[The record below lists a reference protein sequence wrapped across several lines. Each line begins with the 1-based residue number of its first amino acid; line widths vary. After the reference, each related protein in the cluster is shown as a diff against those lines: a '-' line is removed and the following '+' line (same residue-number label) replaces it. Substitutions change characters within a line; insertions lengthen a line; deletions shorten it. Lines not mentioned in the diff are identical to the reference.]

1 MNINTTTQ
9 ISNYNGQNSFILN
22 LKGNLSRYG
31 RLTPKQLEIANKIL
45 LDETKKGEIKVE
57 ELSED
62 LQLIM
67 KYEGS
72 NDFVLEIKEKYV
84 TYRNL
89 TDRQIQSAVRTIKR
103 EKAPSKV
110 LELKLNNESVQLK
123 RGIALKIKKEYG
135 LEFMPIL
142 VDLVKTTMISPKAV
156 KVVAKLTKENG
167 DVCRCCGAT
176 LTDEKSMV
184 TGLGPI
190 CSKNLG
196 IPYIKDNGDITR
208 FKMDLESRIDEIGEF
223 EFWLPKTQIKE
234 YVGRGRMKFI
244 TEHLYNG

>member
-1 MNINTTTQ
+1 M
-9 ISNYNGQNSFILN
+9 
-22 LKGNLSRYG
+22 
-31 RLTPKQLEIANKIL
+31 EIASRIL
-45 LDETKKGEIKVE
+45 LDESKKSEIKIE

-62 LQLIM
+62 LQMIM

-72 NDFVLEIKEKYV
+72 NDFVIEIKDKYV
-84 TYRNL
+84 KYRNL
-89 TDRQIQSAVRTIKR
+89 SDRQIQTAVRAIKR
-103 EKAPSKV
+103 EKSPSKV
-110 LELKLNNESVQLK
+110 LDLKLNNESVQLK
-123 RGIALKIKKEYG
+123 RGIALKIKENYG

-142 VDLVKTTMISPKAV
+142 VDLVKTTMISTKAV

-176 LTDEKSMV
+176 LTDEKSMI

-196 IPYIKDNGDITR
+196 VPYIKDNEDISR
-208 FKMDLESRIDEIGEF
+208 FKMDLERRIDEIGEF

-244 TEHLYNG
+244 AEHLYNG

>member
-1 MNINTTTQ
+1 
-9 ISNYNGQNSFILN
+9 
-22 LKGNLSRYG
+22 
-31 RLTPKQLEIANKIL
+31 
-45 LDETKKGEIKVE
+45 
-57 ELSED
+57 
-62 LQLIM
+62 M

-72 NDFVLEIKEKYV
+72 NEFVLDIKNKFV
-84 TYRNL
+84 MYRNL
-89 TDRQIQSAVRTIKR
+89 TERQISTAVKSIKR
-103 EKAPSKV
+103 EKNPSKV
-110 LELKLNNESVQLK
+110 LDIKLNNESVQLK

-142 VDLVKTTMISPKAV
+142 VDLVKTTMISQKAV

-176 LTDEKSMV
+176 LTDDKSMI

-196 IPYIKDNGDITR
+196 VPYIKDQEDLNR
-208 FKMDLESRIDEIGEF
+208 FKMDLNKRIDEIGEF

-234 YVGRGRMKFI
+234 YVGRGRMEFI
-244 TEHLYNG
+244 TKHLYN

>member
-1 MNINTTTQ
+1 MNTNTTTQ
-9 ISNYNGQNSFILN
+9 IINYKGQNSFIMN
-22 LKGNLSRYG
+22 LKGNLSKYG
-31 RLTPKQLEIANKIL
+31 RLTPKQMEIASRIL
-45 LDETKKGEIKVE
+45 LDESKKSEIKIE

-62 LQLIM
+62 LQMIM

-72 NDFVLEIKEKYV
+72 NDFVIEIKDKYV
-84 TYRNL
+84 KYRNL
-89 TDRQIQSAVRTIKR
+89 SDRQIQTAVRAIKR
-103 EKAPSKV
+103 EKSPSKV
-110 LELKLNNESVQLK
+110 LDLKLNNESVQLK
-123 RGIALKIKKEYG
+123 RGIALKIKENYG

-142 VDLVKTTMISPKAV
+142 VDLVKTTMISTKAV

-176 LTDEKSMV
+176 LTDEKSMI

-196 IPYIKDNGDITR
+196 VPYIKDNEDISR
-208 FKMDLESRIDEIGEF
+208 FKMDLERRIDEIGEF

-244 TEHLYNG
+244 AEHLYNG